1 MAVIP
6 YRIGHAKYTPDSVSA
21 KKLLSFLD
29 SCFLAVRITIKNT
42 MNEDMQLA
50 MQLMLTLQ
58 ERTET
63 MRKQAQATSLGNKGQ
78 FKQLGEDCDTLTKK
92 HVNLYGKLSK
102 EGQIQYTKFCKENFV
117 Y

>member
-1 MAVIP
+1 
-6 YRIGHAKYTPDSVSA
+6 
-21 KKLLSFLD
+21 
-29 SCFLAVRITIKNT
+29 

-63 MRKQAQATSLGNKGQ
+63 MRKQDQAASLGDKTRM
-78 FKQLGEDCDTLTKK
+78 KQLGEECNALTQK

-102 EGQIQYTKFCKENFV
+102 EGQKQYTKFCKENFV